1 MAESNMIEY
10 RRTGDVLKDTE
21 RIVDAAKNR
30 AYQSVNVILVQ
41 RNWLIGR
48 RIAEEELTQNGR
60 AEYGL
65 AIIKSLSKVLRR
77 NTEMVLQR
85 RICITFILFI
95 KSTLRFSTQ

>member
-21 RIVDAAKNR
+21 RIVDAAKNH

-48 RIAEEELTQNGR
+48 RIAEEELTQNG
-60 AEYGL
+60 
-65 AIIKSLSKVLRR
+65 S
-77 NTEMVLQR
+77 
-85 RICITFILFI
+85 
-95 KSTLRFSTQ
+95 LRFLRQR

>member
-65 AIIKSLSKVLRR
+65 AVIKALSKSLTKKYGNGFTKTNLY
-77 NTEMVLQR
+77 N
-85 RICITFILFI
+85 FYFFI